1 MTTVEMVK
9 SDPPAEAAEPKI
21 ATQPTV
27 SEAESETA
35 SPEAVQIVEPTE
47 ATSIIDG
54 TPDEHPVDSETKAD
68 TADMADTAQDAEEK
82 PKDESTSARPEHPTH
97 SQSYGPTTPSA
108 AKEET
113 ASLHKTNSTSELT
126 AAAAAD
132 DAATTLAAP
141 IRRLPSSL
149 SSSSIEDQDISTIP
163 DPRLRAIRL
172 ASGAKDADPED
183 EITALSTKLIDAI
196 NHQSTLD
203 DTLSRTRME
212 LEESREQVRKL
223 EELSARQ
230 KEFLAGGLW
239 VRKSAVEAE
248 KALIIAKSRDEK
260 RLRLEAEAAKA
271 KIELELETLTAE
283 LFEQANIM
291 VAAAKEEARAEQLAA
306 NRRYDNLKGQLADT
320 EVLLKSQQEQLTQL
334 KQVMEEMIQNE
345 AAAGDDHTTALT
357 TPTSPGFGQFD
368 FKDSDAQSTPENA
381 EKAEKTAEDEPAS
394 AEDAETKTDDASSTA
409 PVSTATEATV
419 APTTVVVS
427 PTIVPPAVTAAS
439 TSQSPDTLPLSPS
452 QPMSFTHLLR
462 PVLRYDTAAFHE
474 FVDLIR
480 TAQIQL
486 MLHQQNSPQTHGR
499 SPSSTSL
506 PKTPPMST
514 NSSWNGQ
521 TLTTTTNT
529 TTTHN
534 HMQTSAV
541 TMSAVNAFATV
552 TSGLSV
558 SSNASSPQNH
568 TKELKEAKFYKRVV
582 VEDIEPTLRLDTAP
596 GISWLVR
603 RNIMS
608 AVLEGTL
615 VAEPVPNMTGTALLI
630 QQPCSMCGES
640 RRQDSF
646 LRHHRFRLTES
657 DKSTPYPLCNY
668 CLSRVRS
675 VCGFLVFLRMIKEGH
690 WRASDE
696 EAEQAAWEECVRLRE
711 HMFWAR
717 IGGGVLPAIG
727 LGNSASAT
735 NGVGSAR
742 HSRVASAH
750 NSISSPSHRHHHTN
764 SGSTRPSIELGR
776 RPSANGEGTPTKLS
790 INSSGSPVSSPLASP
805 AMNMNNTAAGL
816 GIENTNDRPK
826 SSSSPNPSYQPPN
839 RPSKLSSSVAAMVS
853 GMGGHL

>member
-1 MTTVEMVK
+1 MDK
-9 SDPPAEAAEPKI
+9 PDPPAEAAQPRI
-21 ATQPTV
+21 VSQPTV
-27 SEAESETA
+27 SEPELAPEPEST
-35 SPEAVQIVEPTE
+35 SHEAVRIVEPAET
-47 ATSIIDG
+47 APTTIAAD
-54 TPDEHPVDSETKAD
+54 DETKAE
-68 TADMADTAQDAEEK
+68 TTGGAEEE
-82 PKDESTSARPEHPTH
+82 PKDDTSPIRPGNLTH
-97 SQSYGPTTPSA
+97 SQSFGPTTPSA
-108 AKEET
+108 GKEEASSLRKTTST
-113 ASLHKTNSTSELT
+113 ADLP
-126 AAAAAD
+126 AATVAD
-132 DAATTLAAP
+132 DAASTLATP

-163 DPRLRAIRL
+163 DPRLRAMRL
-172 ASGAKDADPED
+172 ASGEKDADPKD

-239 VRKSAVEAE
+239 VRKSAVEEE
-248 KALIIAKSRDEK
+248 KALFIAKSREEK

-357 TPTSPGFGQFD
+357 TPTSPSFGQFD
-368 FKDSDAQSTPENA
+368 FKDSDAQSTSEKV
-381 EKAEKTAEDEPAS
+381 EKAAEDEESAS
-394 AEDAETKTDDASSTA
+394 AGDAEAAKADDAASSSA

-419 APTTVVVS
+419 APATVVVS
-427 PTIVPPAVTAAS
+427 PTIIPPTATSAS
-439 TSQSPDTLPLSPS
+439 TSQSPDALPLSPS

-486 MLHQQNSPQTHGR
+486 MMYQQSLPQAHGR

-506 PKTPPMST
+506 PKTPPMGTST
-514 NSSWNGQ
+514 SWNGQ
-521 TLTTTTNT
+521 TLTATANT
-529 TTTHN
+529 TTTHT

-552 TSGLSV
+552 ASGLSV
-558 SSNASSPQNH
+558 SSNTSSPQNH
-568 TKELKEAKFYKRVV
+568 TKELREAKFYKRVV

-615 VAEPVPNMTGTALLI
+615 VAEPVPNMASTALLV

-657 DKSTPYPLCNY
+657 DKSTPYPLCHY

-696 EAEQAAWEECVRLRE
+696 EAEQVAWEECVRLRE

-717 IGGGVLPAIG
+717 IGGGMLPANG
-727 LGNSASAT
+727 GGAGAGAGSGAGAVA

-764 SGSTRPSIELGR
+764 SGSARPSIELGR
-776 RPSANGEGTPTKLS
+776 RPSANGGEGTPTKLS

-805 AMNMNNTAAGL
+805 AMNMNNAAGL
-816 GIENTNDRPK
+816 GIENTNTNDQSKP
-826 SSSSPNPSYQPPN
+826 SSSPSSSHQPPN
-839 RPSKLSSSVAAMVS
+839 RPSKLSSSVAAMVT

>member
-1 MTTVEMVK
+1 MTTVEMDK
-9 SDPPAEAAEPKI
+9 TDAPAEAAEPKI
-21 ATQPTV
+21 IPQP
-27 SEAESETA
+27 AASETP
-35 SPEAVQIVEPTE
+35 SPEAVQIVESTASASKTNE
-47 ATSIIDG
+47 APIGSSSDA
-54 TPDEHPVDSETKAD
+54 ETKAD
-68 TADMADTAQDAEEK
+68 VKDATEATKE
-82 PKDESTSARPEHPTH
+82 PPNDDSAPVRPANTH
-97 SQSYGPTTPSA
+97 SQSYGATTPSV
-108 AKEET
+108 KEET
-113 ASLHKTNSTSELT
+113 PSLRKANSTTELT
-126 AAAAAD
+126 AAATNEEA
-132 DAATTLAAP
+132 AATLSTP

-163 DPRLRAIRL
+163 DPRLRAMRL
-172 ASGAKDADPED
+172 ASGGKDANPED

-203 DTLSRTRME
+203 DNLSRTRME

-239 VRKSAVEAE
+239 VRKSAVEEE
-248 KALIIAKSRDEK
+248 KAQILAKSRDEK

-306 NRRYDNLKGQLADT
+306 NRRYENLKGQLADT

-345 AAAGDDHTTALT
+345 GTAGDDHTTALT

-368 FKDSDAQSTPENA
+368 FKDPDAQSTSDKAA
-381 EKAEKTAEDEPAS
+381 EEQPAS
-394 AEDAETKTDDASSTA
+394 VEDAEAKTDDDSSA
-409 PVSTATEATV
+409 PVSIATEATA
-419 APTTVVVS
+419 APTTVVQS
-427 PTIVPPAVTAAS
+427 PTVVPPTSAAS
-439 TSQSPDTLPLSPS
+439 TSTQSPDSLPLSPS
-452 QPMSFTHLLR
+452 QPMSFTHLIR
-462 PVLRYDTAAFHE
+462 PVLRYDTSAFHE

-486 MLHQQNSPQTHGR
+486 MLHQQNSPQSHGR

-514 NSSWNGQ
+514 NPSWSAQQ
-521 TLTTTTNT
+521 TLTTTTT
-529 TTTHN
+529 TTTTN
-534 HMQTSAV
+534 AQTSV
-541 TMSAVNAFATV
+541 VSMSAVNAFATV
-552 TSGLSV
+552 ASGLSV
-558 SSNASSPQNH
+558 SSNANSPQNH
-568 TKELKEAKFYKRVV
+568 TKELKETKFYKRVV

-615 VAEPVPNMTGTALLI
+615 VAEPVPNMTGTALVI

-668 CLSRVRS
+668 CLCRVRS

-727 LGNSASAT
+727 AGSGSSAL

-742 HSRVASAH
+742 HSRVGGSSAH
-750 NSISSPSHRHHHTN
+750 NSISISSPHRHTN
-764 SGSTRPSIELGR
+764 SGSTRPSIELSR
-776 RPSANGEGTPTKLS
+776 RPSANGEGTPTKLN

-805 AMNMNNTAAGL
+805 AMNAGL

-826 SSSSPNPSYQPPN
+826 SSSSPSPNYQP
-839 RPSKLSSSVAAMVS
+839 RPSKLSASVAAMVS
-853 GMGGHL
+853 GMGGHVS